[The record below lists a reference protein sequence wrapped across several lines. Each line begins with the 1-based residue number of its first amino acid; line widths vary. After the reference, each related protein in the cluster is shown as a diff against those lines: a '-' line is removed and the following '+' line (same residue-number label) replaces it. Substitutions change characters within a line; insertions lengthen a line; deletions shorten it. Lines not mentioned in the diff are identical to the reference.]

1 VVTGA
6 APGPGLHAEGIVVR
20 YGGVRH
26 TATTAVDD
34 VTLDVAPG
42 EIVVLLGA
50 SGSGK
55 SSLLRGIAGLEPL
68 ASGRIRWGAEDLTE
82 VPVHRRG
89 FGVMFQDGQLFPHR
103 DVGGNVAYGL
113 AHLPRAERERRV
125 AQVLA
130 LVGMAGFERRAIATL
145 SGGQAQR
152 VALARSLA
160 PSPRLLMLDEP
171 LSALDRAL
179 REHLAGVL
187 RTTLRSTG
195 TTALYVTH
203 DQDEAFAVA
212 DRVAVMEAGRVSQ
225 IDTPEGLWAHPASR
239 AVAAFLGYGPFL
251 TADDARALGWRQ
263 EIPAGMTLAL
273 APGGLVATD
282 SRDDAGARVRIVD
295 QVVHRGHV
303 SIGVTLPGGV
313 RASARSPRRVAG
325 ATVGVR
331 LDPASCVLV
340 PA

>member
-1 VVTGA
+1 
-6 APGPGLHAEGIVVR
+6 
-20 YGGVRH
+20 
-26 TATTAVDD
+26 
-34 VTLDVAPG
+34 
-42 EIVVLLGA
+42 VLLGA

-113 AHLPRAERERRV
+113 AHLPRGRARAPGP

-212 DRVAVMEAGRVSQ
+212 DRVAVLIDGR
-225 IDTPEGLWAHPASR
+225 IARIGTPSDVWRSPASP
-239 AVAAFLGYGPFL
+239 AVATFVGYAPML
-251 TADDARALGWRQ
+251 TADQARDLGWPLDRPLDRELVAVGPDGLVPTADSRGGGGARAGADR
-263 EIPAGMTLAL
+263 PARLCRHPRD
-273 APGGLVATD
+273 AP
-282 SRDDAGARVRIVD
+282 
-295 QVVHRGHV
+295 
-303 SIGVTLPGGV
+303 
-313 RASARSPRRVAG
+313 PR
-325 ATVGVR
+325 
-331 LDPASCVLV
+331 
-340 PA
+340 